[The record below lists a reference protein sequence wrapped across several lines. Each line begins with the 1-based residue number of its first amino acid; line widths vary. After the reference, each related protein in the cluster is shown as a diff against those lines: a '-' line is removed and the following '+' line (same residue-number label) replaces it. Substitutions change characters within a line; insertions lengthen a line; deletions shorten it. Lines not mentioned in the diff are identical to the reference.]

1 MLIFYQILTPSFA
14 ESIVNGAADV
24 KASAPEMR
32 LALGDL
38 VTPMTEFVG
47 VIMTRSGV
55 SVQEGN
61 HVAVDVDQT
70 VLTVE
75 GYATVRALSRCVGSL
90 C

>member
-1 MLIFYQILTPSFA
+1 M
-14 ESIVNGAADV
+14 NGAADA
-24 KASAPEMR
+24 KALATEIRP
-32 LALGDL
+32 ALGDL

-47 VIMTRSGV
+47 LIMTRSGV
-55 SVQEGN
+55 SVQDGN
-61 HVAVDVDQT
+61 HVAVDVDRT